1 MLTDLSTAN
10 VTDSVNSRK
19 SVLRQQ
25 SYKLAQQQPVLPPL
39 PGGQAAATAAQLAG
53 LDPSVFRPITDD
65 ESRLHAHQEED
76 EPEEGD
82 EDDVCIDG
90 GGSGCQTAR
99 HSPWPQLQPGEIAW
113 QTLPVTM
120 GECKLTD
127 SNSSL
132 SRLSPLLQM
141 SQFQSL
147 QSTSPIPFRWEP
159 QPSSSLHLPQPSS
172 SMLPHQERMDTS
184 GP

>member
-10 VTDSVNSRK
+10 VTDSANSRK

-39 PGGQAAATAAQLAG
+39 PGGQAANAAQLAG
-53 LDPSVFRPITDD
+53 LDPSVFRPISEE
-65 ESRLHAHQEED
+65 ESRLQAHQEED
-76 EPEEGD
+76 EEGD
-82 EDDVCIDG
+82 EDDICIDG

-99 HSPWPQLQPGEIAW
+99 HSPWPQQGEIAW

-141 SQFQSL
+141 GQYQSL
-147 QSTSPIPFRWEP
+147 QSTSPVPFRWDP
-159 QPSSSLHLPQPSS
+159 QTSSSHLLPQAPTS
-172 SMLPHQERMDTS
+172 SMLTHQERMDTS
-184 GP
+184 GS